1 MYMNQKVYTTQIIE
15 DILQNYLQG
24 NKINDSIFY
33 RGQIGFRKAGILFEF
48 TEEEKEEYL
57 RCNKD
62 IIYFAEKY
70 CKIVD
75 PHLGERRQIKLRDY
89 QKDFLRKIDGHRF
102 NVAAVSRQTGITT
115 VEAIEILHAFI
126 FSADKTI
133 QIVDIKIDAAHEKL
147 QKVKDMF
154 RQLPFFIQPGIHTM
168 NKSVFVAE
176 NFSAI
181 KTNSYSKNVAIGYQI
196 HDLHL
201 GNFAFASPSKLESFY
216 KSIMPCMAALKNSK
230 VVITSTPNG
239 HNMFYK
245 LYQDA
250 QEGKNDFAAQSIYW
264 WQVPGRD
271 EAWKEQEIKNLGS
284 VEAFNQEYNLQ
295 FFNHK
300 KK

>member
-1 MYMNQKVYTTQIIE
+1 MTEKVYTTKIIDE
-15 DILQNYLQG
+15 IIDSYLKGQG
-24 NKINDSIFY
+24 SIPKIFHN
-33 RGQIGFRKAGILFEF
+33 GQIGFRKAGILFEF

-62 IIYFAEKY
+62 IIYFTEKY

-75 PHLGERRQIKLRDY
+75 PYLGERRQIKLRDY

-115 VEAIEILHAFI
+115 VEAIEILHAFV
-126 FSADKTI
+126 FSTDKNI
-133 QIVDIKIDAAHEKL
+133 QIVDIKRDAAHEKL

-154 RQLPFFIQPGIHTM
+154 RQLPFFMQPGIVTM
-168 NKSVFVAE
+168 NKGVFAAE
-176 NFSAI
+176 NFSRI

-201 GNFAFASPSKLESFY
+201 GNFAHVHPNKLESFFQA
-216 KSIMPCMAALKNSK
+216 IWPCMAALKNSK

-239 HNMFYK
+239 MNKFYQ

-250 QEGKNDFAAQSIYW
+250 QEGKNNFEAQSIYW